1 MGYSFI
7 RNPIVSIC
15 CAFAAGIAT
24 SVGIENNYNPVVILI
39 SILFMSVFLLLYI
52 SRGVKQ
58 IKRDYLYSVILLF
71 IFFFLGNIYSVLF
84 SNQKQKIDIPPVN
97 SISLVGNV
105 SDVKLRESGYYSTI
119 IDVKYCKLFPESE
132 GKKIVATITPNAKH
146 TILAGKEI
154 VIHSVVKEINQS
166 LNPSTFNYTNYL
178 LNRGILYKTFV
189 KSDRYIITGE
199 SEWSINGLST
209 VMRNHLINRLRDLD
223 ISEVTVAFFAS
234 ITLGDKSLLDR
245 ETKEVF
251 AKAGAMHLLAIS
263 GLHVGIVY
271 IILSY
276 LLMQIPSRS
285 LRKNMSAIIISI
297 IWFYAIVTGLSP
309 SVQRSAL
316 MFSLIAVG
324 KFITPKIQI
333 YNNIFLSAFILLLIN
348 PDLIFD
354 VGFQLSYTAV
364 VSIVFFYNRIFNL
377 IKSKN
382 RIIRFFWGLIAVSI
396 AAQIG
401 TFPLSIYYFNQF
413 PNMFILSNI
422 LIVPMAITNLG
433 LSLVFIGVHPVPYI
447 SNIVSIFIDY
457 LSRAIIYVTEKIAAI
472 PYAATENIYISPA
485 TFITLMLFIL
495 LLGAYLSH
503 KKFRYLVF
511 SGVLLISALAIPAY
525 KEYTNINRKEAVVYA
540 SYPYTT
546 IGFTYRNSHYI
557 VTDMPDTVINKK
569 RRYILDGYSTIN
581 HIKDIY
587 HIDPKR
593 GSYTIPVSFNK
604 NIYTFGNKQFL
615 IYNKNRKIF
624 SGIIPSIKTDYILLS
639 GSSFNNVAEL
649 IKNSTFDLL
658 IIDSS
663 VPNHTARYIVKKCK
677 TENKKVHWINR
688 DGALIIDI

>member
-15 CAFAAGIAT
+15 CSFAAGIAAST
-24 SVGIENNYNPVVILI
+24 GFDNSYNPVVLLV
-39 SILFMSVFLLLYI
+39 SILVISVMLLLYI
-52 SRGVKQ
+52 SRKVKH
-58 IKRDYLYSVILLF
+58 INREYLYSVILLL
-71 IFFFLGNIYSVLF
+71 IFFFLGNVYSVLF
-84 SNQKQKIDIPPVN
+84 SNQKQKIDIPPDK
-97 SISLVGNV
+97 SISLIGNIA
-105 SDVKLRESGYYSTI
+105 DVKERESGYYSTI
-119 IDVKYCKLFPESE
+119 INVKHCKQFPESV
-132 GKKIVATITPNAKH
+132 GKKIVATIDPDKKH
-146 TILAGKEI
+146 TVLAGKEI
-154 VIHSVVKEINQS
+154 VINSVVKEINQP
-166 LNPSTFNYTNYL
+166 LNPSTFNYSSYL

-189 KSDRYIITGE
+189 KSDKYIVTGE

-223 ISEVTVAFFAS
+223 ISEATVAFFAS

-271 IILSY
+271 LILSY

-285 LRKNMSAIIISI
+285 LRKNMSAIIISV

-364 VSIVFFYNRIFNL
+364 VSIVFFYNRIFKL
-377 IKSKN
+377 IKTRN
-382 RIIRFFWGLIAVSI
+382 RVLKYLWGLIAVSI

-413 PNMFILSNI
+413 PNLFILSNI
-422 LIVPMAITNLG
+422 FIVPMTVTNLG

-447 SNIVSIFIDY
+447 SKVVSVCIDY
-457 LSRAIIYVTEKIAAI
+457 LSQAIIYVTEKIASL
-472 PYAATENIYISPA
+472 PYAASENIYISST
-485 TFITLMLFIL
+485 TFITLMLFVIMF
-495 LLGAYLSH
+495 GTYLAH
-503 KKFRYLVF
+503 KKFRYLLL
-511 SGVLLISALAIPAY
+511 SCILLISALSISAY
-525 KEYTNINRKEAVVYA
+525 TEYTNINRKEAVVYA

-546 IGFTYRNSHYI
+546 IGFTSRNSHYL
-557 VTDMPDTVINKK
+557 VTDMPDSVINKK
-569 RRYILDGYSTIN
+569 KRYILDGYRTIN
-581 HIKDIY
+581 QIKNIY
-587 HIDPKR
+587 RIDPKR
-593 GSYTIPVSFNK
+593 GNDTIPVNFNR
-604 NIYTFGNKQFL
+604 NIYTFGNRQFL
-615 IYNKNRKIF
+615 IYDKNKKIF

-649 IKNSTFDLL
+649 IKSSTFDLL

-663 VPNHTARYIVKKCK
+663 VPNHTAQYIVKKCNE
-677 TENKKVHWINR
+677 ENKKVHWINR